1 MIKDKKGNRVMEKR
15 KEQENQLHLKLN
27 KLIFQ
32 IKKEI
37 FIQIIISLGKKSQKR
52 LEGMGLL
59 N

>member
-1 MIKDKKGNRVMEKR
+1 MIKNKKGNRVMEKR
-15 KEQENQLHLKLN
+15 KELENQLHLKLN